1 MPKKRKY
8 LTANNS
14 PFMNKGIAKAVMDRT
29 RVRNKFLKNRSRE
42 NKLALNRQRN
52 YCVINT

>member
-14 PFMNKGIAKAVMDRT
+14 PFMNKGIAEAVMDRT

>member
-1 MPKKRKY
+1 
-8 LTANNS
+8 
-14 PFMNKGIAKAVMDRT
+14 MNKGIAEAVMDRT